1 MPRIIEG
8 KLQASGLKFAIVLS
22 RFNHFVADKLL
33 AGALDGLVRHGAAE
47 DDIEV
52 FRAPGSFELPAV
64 ARKIVSAKRH
74 DAVICLGVLIRGDTP
89 HFEYISAEVTKGIA
103 QVGMETGVPVIY
115 GVITADTLEQAID
128 RAGTKSGNKGFD
140 AATAAIEMA
149 NLFAELKGRG

>member
-1 MPRIIEG
+1 MPRIVEG

-64 ARKIVSAKRH
+64 AKKIAQAKRH

-149 NLFAELKGRG
+149 NLFAELKDRG